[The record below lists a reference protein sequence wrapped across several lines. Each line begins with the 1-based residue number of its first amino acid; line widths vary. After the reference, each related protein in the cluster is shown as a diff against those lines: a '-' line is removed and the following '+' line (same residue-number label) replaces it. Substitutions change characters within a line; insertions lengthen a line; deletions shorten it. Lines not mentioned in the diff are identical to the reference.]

1 MVLLTDGWSQWAAA
15 AAAADPLIA
24 IAPPA
29 IAPTRLA
36 HIASSLFPESIG
48 TPSQAIRAAKRGRIL
63 IDDNTAS
70 HAALVH
76 EGSVLTLLPAAASS
90 SAAAAADSEAH
101 AEAVRFA
108 ASCVRAGLRVLY
120 EDDGFAVVYKPA
132 GVHTKPW
139 GGMRAARTLEAAL
152 PAVLAAPTGRADVLC
167 APTAVHRLD
176 CRVAGCLV
184 VAKASGAAA
193 FLSEEFRERR
203 VAKLYRGLCVGRPGD
218 LAEGEA
224 MDVTSP
230 IDGRAASTRL
240 RVRRS
245 VPHVQAGAL
254 TLVDLEPRTGRRHQ
268 LRRHCLALGAPL
280 LGDDLYA
287 TPAATAAVKSR
298 AGLFLQSVE
307 VKLRHPDGSERWVEV
322 KADEAPK
329 FQRVVERSLHGF
341 EFARKEVGSI

>member
-1 MVLLTDGWSQWAAA
+1 MSGDVIEIDAQE
-15 AAAADPLIA
+15 DDLI
-24 IAPPA
+24 
-29 IAPTRLA
+29 
-36 HIASSLFPESIG
+36 
-48 TPSQAIRAAKRGRIL
+48 
-63 IDDNTAS
+63 
-70 HAALVH
+70 
-76 EGSVLTLLPAAASS
+76 PAAQPDHELLLEVAF
-90 SAAAAADSEAH
+90 ENEH
-101 AEAVRFA
+101 LV
-108 ASCVRAGLRVLY
+108 
-120 EDDGFAVVYKPA
+120 VVYKPA

-152 PAVLAAPTGRADVLC
+152 PAVLAAPAGRADVLC

-307 VKLRHPDGSERWVEV
+307 VKLRHPDGGTPTGSERWVEV

>member
-1 MVLLTDGWSQWAAA
+1 MVLLTDGWANWAAA
-15 AAAADPLIA
+15 ASAADPLIA
-24 IAPPA
+24 VAPPA

-36 HIASSLFPESIG
+36 KLASTLFPDSIG

-76 EGSVLTLLPAAASS
+76 EGSVLTLLPASS

-152 PAVLAAPTGRADVLC
+152 PAVLAAPAGRADVLC

-193 FLSEEFRERR
+193 FL
-203 VAKLYRGLCVGRPGD
+203 L
-218 LAEGEA
+218 
-224 MDVTSP
+224 
-230 IDGRAASTRL
+230 
-240 RVRRS
+240 
-245 VPHVQAGAL
+245 
-254 TLVDLEPRTGRRHQ
+254 
-268 LRRHCLALGAPL
+268 
-280 LGDDLYA
+280 
-287 TPAATAAVKSR
+287 
-298 AGLFLQSVE
+298 
-307 VKLRHPDGSERWVEV
+307 
-322 KADEAPK
+322 
-329 FQRVVERSLHGF
+329 SLIH
-341 EFARKEVGSI
+341 I

>member
-24 IAPPA
+24 VAPPA
-29 IAPTRLA
+29 LAPTRLA
-36 HIASSLFPESIG
+36 KLAATLFPDSIG

-76 EGSVLTLLPAAASS
+76 EGSILTLLPASS
-90 SAAAAADSEAH
+90 SVVAAADDET
-101 AEAVRFA
+101 VRFA

-307 VKLRHPDGSERWVEV
+307 VKLRHPESERWVEV

>member
-24 IAPPA
+24 VAPPA

-76 EGSVLTLLPAAASS
+76 EGSILTLLPASS
-90 SAAAAADSEAH
+90 SVVAAADDET
-101 AEAVRFA
+101 VRFA

-152 PAVLAAPTGRADVLC
+152 PAVLAAPAGRADVLC

-307 VKLRHPDGSERWVEV
+307 VKLRHPDSSCGSERWVEV

>member
-24 IAPPA
+24 VAPPA
-29 IAPTRLA
+29 LAPTRLA
-36 HIASSLFPESIG
+36 KIASSLFPDSIG

-76 EGSVLTLLPAAASS
+76 EGSILTLLPASS
-90 SAAAAADSEAH
+90 SVVAAADDET
-101 AEAVRFA
+101 VRFA

-152 PAVLAAPTGRADVLC
+152 PAVLAAPAGRADVLC

-307 VKLRHPDGSERWVEV
+307 VKLRHPDAPERWVEV

>member
-1 MVLLTDGWSQWAAA
+1 MVLLVDGWSQWAAA

-24 IAPPA
+24 VAPPA
-29 IAPTRLA
+29 LAPTRLA
-36 HIASSLFPESIG
+36 KIASSLFPDSIG

-76 EGSVLTLLPAAASS
+76 EGSILTLLPASS
-90 SAAAAADSEAH
+90 SAVAAADDET
-101 AEAVRFA
+101 VRFA

-152 PAVLAAPTGRADVLC
+152 PAVLAAPAGRADVLC

-307 VKLRHPDGSERWVEV
+307 VKLRHPDVPERWVEV